1 MSKVTVKWAEAAS
14 RANLLANVPLRGL
27 DGKALADIILL
38 RVAYDRKADELRE
51 FMADVARKLKPQ
63 GYDDRASQV
72 ARMEEVERRSKAP
85 EGDLPTPEE
94 LAEAEETR
102 KNVLQ
107 EHERERQ
114 ELEARFQE
122 AQRKKMDEDTAVEG
136 GALPR
141 DTFNALCQQIGTE
154 GALPLA
160 LPGQEN
166 PVEVGKAQALA
177 WLAQMVEEG

>member
-27 DGKALADIILL
+27 DGKSLADIILL
-38 RVAYDRKADELRE
+38 RVAYDRKADELRG
-51 FMADVARKLKPQ
+51 FMADVARKLKPE

-85 EGDLPTPEE
+85 DSDLPTPEE
-94 LAEAEETR
+94 LAEA
-102 KNVLQ
+102 
-107 EHERERQ
+107 
-114 ELEARFQE
+114 
-122 AQRKKMDEDTAVEG
+122 EG

-166 PVEVGKAQALA
+166 PVEAGKAQVLA